1 MPHERLRALRDF
13 LGAFTVIGDEAAG
26 EAPNMLVGSSTQEIR
41 DFFSESAAVLWKIDG
56 MCSSLGYTDGQAS

>member
-13 LGAFTVIGDEAAG
+13 LDGFTVIGDGATG
-26 EAPNMLVGSSTQEIR
+26 EAPHMLAGSSTQGIR